1 MSIFWKQFI
10 SSSLIIFLILFLFA
24 LLVIGELK
32 DYDKSLTK
40 ERLLTAATLVGE
52 ILENSID
59 IDDVNPAEIQR
70 RVRELGQK
78 TGVRI
83 TVIGENGAVLGD
95 SARNPAEMDNHLGRP
110 EVKEAIANDIGESSR
125 YSDTLQ
131 REMLYVAIPHRA
143 YGNKLRAVI
152 RTSLPLSFLQSSIHP
167 VERKIIYLGG
177 ILTVAA
183 LLLSMA
189 LSKTLSSSLR
199 GIINTSEEL
208 AKGNLDIRI
217 PATKGK
223 SEISKISAALNRMA
237 QNLNELFKQLSKEKN
252 QLEAVLG
259 AMSEGV
265 MVVSREGRVIIMNSA
280 LKKMFNLKD
289 DPTSKQYWE
298 ILRNMELTKLVE
310 SVLEKWTPV
319 SREIFYL
326 YPDEKHYFANV
337 IPLDSPDKEVIV
349 VMFDITDF
357 KRLEKIKADFIANV
371 SHELRTPLT
380 AIKGYTETLEEE
392 AYESPEDQKHFV
404 RIIKRHTDRLINLVS
419 DLLVLSEVESRDSLS
434 KENSVNDFEEI
445 NINELIKTSLDALRS
460 KAQDKGIEVS
470 FRAGTDVCRLKANRF
485 LIEQMFINLIDN
497 AIKYTPENGKVEVRI
512 SRDNSHILTEITDN
526 GIGIPK
532 EHLPRIFERFY
543 RVDKTRSRNLG
554 GTGLGLSIVKH
565 IVIMHGG
572 RIEVQSEEGKG
583 SKFSVTLPAQEASAP
598 GGAAYRQDPSRPIM
612 PDG

>member
-10 SSSLIIFLILFLFA
+10 SSFLIIFLILFLFTF
-24 LLVIGELK
+24 LVIGELK

-40 ERLLTAATLVGE
+40 ERLLTAATLVSE
-52 ILENSID
+52 ILEPSID
-59 IDDVNPAEIQR
+59 NGNPTEIQR
-70 RVRELGQK
+70 LVSELGQK

-83 TVIGENGAVLGD
+83 TVIGENGTVLGD
-95 SARNPAEMDNHLGRP
+95 STRNPAEMDNHWDRP
-110 EVKEAIANDIGESSR
+110 EVKEAIANDLGESSR
-125 YSDTLQ
+125 YSETLQ
-131 REMLYVAIPHRA
+131 REMLYVAIPYRA
-143 YGNKLRAVI
+143 YGNQVRAVI

-167 VERKIIYLGG
+167 VETKVIYLGG
-177 ILTVAA
+177 ILAVVA

-208 AKGNLDIRI
+208 AKGNLDISI
-217 PATKGK
+217 PVTNGK
-223 SEISKISAALNRMA
+223 SEISKISTALNRMA
-237 QNLNELFKQLSKEKN
+237 QKLNELFKQLSKEKN
-252 QLEAVLG
+252 QLEAVLS

-265 MVVSREGRVIIMNSA
+265 MVVSHEGRVIIINSA

-289 DPTSKQYWE
+289 DPTRKQYWE
-298 ILRNMELTKLVE
+298 ILRNRELTKLVE
-310 SVLEKWTPV
+310 SVLEKWMPD

-326 YPDEKHYFANV
+326 YPDEKHYFVNV

-434 KENSVNDFEEI
+434 KENSANDFEEI
-445 NINELIKTSLDALRS
+445 NINELIKSSLDALRS
-460 KAQDKGIEVS
+460 KAQEKGIEVS
-470 FRAGTDVCRLKANRF
+470 FRADTDVCRLKANRF
-485 LIEQMFINLIDN
+485 LLEQMFINLIDN
-497 AIKYTPENGKVEVRI
+497 AVKYTPENGKVEVRT
-512 SRDNSHILTEITDN
+512 SRENSHILAEISDN

-572 RIEVQSEEGKG
+572 KVEVQSEEGKG
-583 SKFSVTLPAQEASAP
+583 SKFSITLPAQGSP
-598 GGAAYRQDPSRPIM
+598 GGGADKYS
-612 PDG
+612 GK

>member
-10 SSSLIIFLILFLFA
+10 SSFLIIFLILFLFA
-24 LLVIGELK
+24 FLVIGQLK
-32 DYDKSLTK
+32 DYDISLTK
-40 ERLLTAATLVGE
+40 ERLLTAATLVSE
-52 ILENSID
+52 VLEPSID
-59 IDDVNPAEIQR
+59 NGNPSEIQR
-70 RVRELGQK
+70 LVSELGQK

-110 EVKEAIANDIGESSR
+110 EVKEAIANDIGESIR
-125 YSDTLQ
+125 YSETLE
-131 REMLYVAIPHRA
+131 REMLYAAIPYRA
-143 YGNKLRAVI
+143 YGNKIRAVI

-167 VERKIIYLGG
+167 VERKVIYLGG
-177 ILTVAA
+177 ILTVVA

-189 LSKTLSSSLR
+189 VSKTLSSSLR

-208 AKGNLDIRI
+208 AKGNLDISV
-217 PATKGK
+217 PVTSGK
-223 SEISKISAALNRMA
+223 SEISKISAALSRMA
-237 QNLNELFKQLSKEKN
+237 QKLNELFKQLSKEKN
-252 QLEAVLG
+252 QLEAVLS

-265 MVVSREGRVIIMNSA
+265 MVVSREGRVIIINSA
-280 LKKMFNLKD
+280 LKKMFSLKD

-298 ILRNMELTKLVE
+298 ILRNRELTKLVE
-310 SVLEKWTPV
+310 SVLEKWMPG

-326 YPDEKHYFANV
+326 YPDERHYFVNV
-337 IPLDSPDKEVIV
+337 IPLDSPDREVIV

-434 KENSVNDFEEI
+434 KENPASDFEEI
-445 NINELIKTSLDALRS
+445 NMNELIKSSLDALRS
-460 KAQDKGIEVS
+460 KAQEKGIDVS
-470 FRAGTDVCRLKANRF
+470 FRSDTDVCRLKANRF
-485 LIEQMFINLIDN
+485 LLEQMFINLIDN
-497 AIKYTPENGKVEVRI
+497 AVKYTPENGKIEIRA
-512 SRDNSHILTEITDN
+512 SRENSHILTEISDN

-572 RIEVQSEEGKG
+572 RIEVHSEEGKG
-583 SKFSVTLPAQEASAP
+583 SKFSITLPA
-598 GGAAYRQDPSRPIM
+598 
-612 PDG
+612 

>member
-10 SSSLIIFLILFLFA
+10 SSFLIIFLILFLFA

-32 DYDKSLTK
+32 DYDRALTK

-52 ILENSID
+52 SLKPSLD
-59 IDDVNPAEIQR
+59 TDDVNPAEIQR
-70 RVRELGQK
+70 RVTELGQK

-110 EVKEAIANDIGESSR
+110 EVKEALANDVGESSR
-125 YSDTLQ
+125 YSDTLR
-131 REMLYVAIPHRA
+131 REMLYVAIPYRA
-143 YGNKLRAVI
+143 YGNEIRAVI

-167 VERKIIYLGG
+167 VERKVIYLGV
-177 ILTVAA
+177 ILGAAA

-189 LSKTLSSSLR
+189 VSKTLSSSLQ

-208 AKGNLDIRI
+208 AKGNLDIVV
-217 PATKGK
+217 PATNGK
-223 SEISKISAALNRMA
+223 SEISKISAALGRMA
-237 QNLNELFKQLSKEKN
+237 QKLNELFKQLSKEKN
-252 QLEAVLG
+252 QLEAVLS

-298 ILRNMELTKLVE
+298 ILRNRELTKLVE
-310 SVLEKWTPV
+310 GVLEKWTPD

-434 KENSVNDFEEI
+434 KENTANDFEEI
-445 NINELIKTSLDALRS
+445 NVSELIKTSLDALRS
-460 KAQDKGIEVS
+460 KAQEKGIEVS
-470 FRAGTDVCRLKANRF
+470 FRAGTEVCRLKANRF
-485 LIEQMFINLIDN
+485 LLEQMFINLIDN
-497 AIKYTPENGKVEVRI
+497 AVKYTPENGKIEVRI

-583 SKFSVTLPAQEASAP
+583 SKFSVTLPA
-598 GGAAYRQDPSRPIM
+598 
-612 PDG
+612 

>member
-1 MSIFWKQFI
+1 LSIFWKQFI
-10 SSSLIIFLILFLFA
+10 SSFLIISLILFLFA
-24 LLVIGELK
+24 FLVIGQLK
-32 DYDKSLTK
+32 VYDKSLTK
-40 ERLLTAATLVGE
+40 ERLLTAATLVSE
-52 ILENSID
+52 VLEPSID
-59 IDDVNPAEIQR
+59 NGNPSEIQR
-70 RVRELGQK
+70 LVSELGQK

-83 TVIGENGAVLGD
+83 TVIDQNGTVLGD
-95 SARNPAEMDNHLGRP
+95 SAGRPADMESHRDRP
-110 EVKEAIANDIGESSR
+110 EVREAIANDVGESSR
-125 YSDTLQ
+125 YSETLE
-131 REMLYVAIPHRA
+131 REMLYVAIPYRA
-143 YGNKLRAVI
+143 YGNQIRAVI

-167 VERKIIYLGG
+167 IERKVIYLGG

-199 GIINTSEEL
+199 GIINASEEL
-208 AKGNLDIRI
+208 AKGNLDISI
-217 PATKGK
+217 PAASGK
-223 SEISKISAALNRMA
+223 SEISKISTALSRMA

-252 QLEAVLG
+252 QLEAVLS

-265 MVVSREGRVIIMNSA
+265 MVVSHEGRVIIINSA

-289 DPTSKQYWE
+289 DPTRKQYWE
-298 ILRNMELTKLVE
+298 ILRNRELTKLVE
-310 SVLEKWTPV
+310 SVLEKWMPD

-326 YPDEKHYFANV
+326 YPDEKHYFVNV
-337 IPLDSPDKEVIV
+337 IPLDSPDREVIV

-434 KENSVNDFEEI
+434 KESSANDFEEI
-445 NINELIKTSLDALRS
+445 NVNELIKSSLDALRS
-460 KAQDKGIEVS
+460 KAQEKRIEVAL
-470 FRAGTDVCRLKANRF
+470 RADADVCRIKANRF
-485 LIEQMFINLIDN
+485 LLEQMFINLIDN
-497 AIKYTPENGKVEVRI
+497 AVKYTPESGKVEVRVTKE
-512 SRDNSHILTEITDN
+512 NSHILTEITDN

-572 RIEVQSEEGKG
+572 KVEVQSEEGKG
-583 SKFSVTLPAQEASAP
+583 SKFSITLPA
-598 GGAAYRQDPSRPIM
+598 
-612 PDG
+612 

>member
-10 SSSLIIFLILFLFA
+10 SSFLIIFLILFLFA
-24 LLVIGELK
+24 FLVIGQLK
-32 DYDKSLTK
+32 AYDKSLTK
-40 ERLLTAATLVGE
+40 ERLLTAATLVSE
-52 ILENSID
+52 VLEPSID
-59 IDDVNPAEIQR
+59 KGNPSEIQR
-70 RVRELGQK
+70 LVSELGQK

-83 TVIGENGAVLGD
+83 TVIDQNGTVLGD
-95 SARNPAEMDNHLGRP
+95 SAASPADMDSHKDRP
-110 EVKEAIANDIGESSR
+110 EVKEAIANDVGESSR
-125 YSDTLQ
+125 YSETLE
-131 REMLYVAIPHRA
+131 REMLYVAIPYRA
-143 YGNKLRAVI
+143 YGNRIRAVI
-152 RTSLPLSFLQSSIHP
+152 RTSLPLSFLQSSFHP
-167 VERKIIYLGG
+167 VERKVIYLGG

-208 AKGNLDIRI
+208 AKGNLDISI
-217 PATKGK
+217 PAASGK
-223 SEISKISAALNRMA
+223 SEISKISTALSRMA

-252 QLEAVLG
+252 QLEAVLS

-265 MVVSREGRVIIMNSA
+265 MVVSHEGRVIIINSA
-280 LKKMFNLKD
+280 LKKMFSLKD
-289 DPTSKQYWE
+289 DPTRKQYWE
-298 ILRNMELTKLVE
+298 ILRNRELTKLVE
-310 SVLEKWTPV
+310 SVLEKWMPD

-326 YPDEKHYFANV
+326 YPDEKHYFVNV
-337 IPLDSPDKEVIV
+337 IPLDSPDREVIV

-434 KENSVNDFEEI
+434 KENPASDFEEI
-445 NINELIKTSLDALRS
+445 NMNELIKSSLDALRS
-460 KAQDKGIEVS
+460 KAQEKGIDVS
-470 FRAGTDVCRLKANRF
+470 FRADTDVCRLKANRF
-485 LIEQMFINLIDN
+485 LLEQMFINLIDN
-497 AIKYTPENGKVEVRI
+497 AVKYTPENGKVEIRA
-512 SRDNSHILTEITDN
+512 SRENSHILTEISDN

-532 EHLPRIFERFY
+532 EHIPRIFERFY

-572 RIEVQSEEGKG
+572 RIEVHSEEGKG
-583 SKFSVTLPAQEASAP
+583 SKFSITLPA
-598 GGAAYRQDPSRPIM
+598 
-612 PDG
+612 

>member
-1 MSIFWKQFI
+1 LSIFWKQFI
-10 SSSLIIFLILFLFA
+10 SSFLIISLILFLFA
-24 LLVIGELK
+24 FLVIGQIR
-32 DYDKSLTK
+32 DYDRSLTK
-40 ERLLTAATLVGE
+40 ERLLTAATLVSE
-52 ILENSID
+52 VLEPSID
-59 IDDVNPAEIQR
+59 NGNPSEIQR
-70 RVRELGQK
+70 IVSELGQK

-83 TVIGENGAVLGD
+83 TVIDQNGTVLGD
-95 SARNPAEMDNHLGRP
+95 SAGRPADMDSHKDRP
-110 EVKEAIANDIGESSR
+110 EVREAVTNDVGESSR
-125 YSDTLQ
+125 YSETLE
-131 REMLYVAIPHRA
+131 REMLYVAIPYRP
-143 YGNKLRAVI
+143 YGNQIKAVI

-167 VERKIIYLGG
+167 VEMKVIYLGV
-177 ILTVAA
+177 ILTAAA

-208 AKGNLDIRI
+208 AKGNLDISI
-217 PATKGK
+217 PAASGK
-223 SEISKISAALNRMA
+223 SEVSKISTALSRMA

-252 QLEAVLG
+252 QLEAVLS

-265 MVVSREGRVIIMNSA
+265 MVVSHEGRVIIINSA

-289 DPTSKQYWE
+289 DPTRKQYWE
-298 ILRNMELTKLVE
+298 ILRNRELTKLVE
-310 SVLEKWTPV
+310 SVLEKWMPD

-326 YPDEKHYFANV
+326 YPDEKHYFVNV
-337 IPLDSPDKEVIV
+337 IPLDSPDREVIV

-434 KENSVNDFEEI
+434 KESSANDFEEI
-445 NINELIKTSLDALRS
+445 NVNELIKSSLDALRS
-460 KAQDKGIEVS
+460 KAQEKRIEVAL
-470 FRAGTDVCRLKANRF
+470 RADADVCRIKANRF
-485 LIEQMFINLIDN
+485 LLEQMFINLIDN
-497 AIKYTPENGKVEVRI
+497 AVKYTPESGKVEVRVTKE
-512 SRDNSHILTEITDN
+512 NSHILTEITDN

-572 RIEVQSEEGKG
+572 KVEVQSEEGKG
-583 SKFSVTLPAQEASAP
+583 SKFSITLPA
-598 GGAAYRQDPSRPIM
+598 
-612 PDG
+612 